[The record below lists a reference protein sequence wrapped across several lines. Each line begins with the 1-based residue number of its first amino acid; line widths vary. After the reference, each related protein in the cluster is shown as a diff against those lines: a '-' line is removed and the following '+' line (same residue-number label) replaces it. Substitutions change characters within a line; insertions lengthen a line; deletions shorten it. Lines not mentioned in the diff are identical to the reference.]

1 MSGAVKL
8 AVTGVQDQ
16 WLTGDPEFSYFL
28 TAFKRHTKFSI
39 EQIETPFDGNI
50 DFGEELQCILP
61 QNKGDLIKGMTVK
74 FILTQP
80 EDVDGNPLNYV
91 PCVCS
96 HLIETAD
103 LYIGGQL
110 IERLTGEYIYMHQ
123 QLHNTIDDVE
133 QTLYFLNGHGN
144 EVLDFTGEYTF
155 FIDLPF
161 YFNRNPSLAIPTI
174 ALSKQL
180 VEVRIKLRS
189 LDEMINGGVP
199 ELGVVANMKNASLDT
214 EFAFVTPEEQS
225 YLRSM
230 PLEYV
235 ITQLQVS
242 QAIFTEGQT
251 EKSFMV
257 NFKNPVREFYIL
269 ATNENATTPNE
280 YEKITKLKLDFN
292 DTNIIDADY
301 NFLNYQQALVKH
313 VNSPTAIS
321 NFATYSFAEDPEV
334 YYPTGQVNMSRIF
347 HKLMTIGIE
356 TDKPGP
362 TTVKIYAVS
371 YNVLHIE
378 SGLAGLKF

>member
-16 WLTGDPEFSYFL
+16 WLTGDPDFSYFL

-39 EQIETPFDGNI
+39 EQIETPFDGTI

-80 EDVDGNPLNYV
+80 EDGDGNLLNYV
-91 PCVCS
+91 PSICTE
-96 HLIETAD
+96 LIETAE

-110 IERLTGEYIYMHQ
+110 IQRLTGEYIYMHQ

-144 EVLDFTGEYTF
+144 EVLNFTGQYTF

-161 YFNRNPSLAIPTI
+161 YFNRNSSLAIPTI

-180 VEVRIKLRS
+180 VEVRLKLRNLS
-189 LDEMINGGVP
+189 EMINGGVP
-199 ELGVVANMKNASLDT
+199 ATGVTAFIKNASLDT
-214 EFAFVTPEEQS
+214 EFAFVSPEEQA

-242 QAIFTEGQT
+242 QVKFEEGQT

-257 NFKNPVREFYIL
+257 NFKNPIKEFYIL
-269 ATNENATTPNE
+269 AKNGNSH
-280 YEKITKLKLDFN
+280 EKVTKLKLDFN
-292 DTNIIDADY
+292 DTNIIDVDY
-301 NFLNYQQALVKH
+301 NFLNYQQALKNH
-313 VNSPTAIS
+313 VNSPTATS
-321 NFATYSFAEDPEV
+321 NFATYSFAETPEV
-334 YYPTGQVNMSRIF
+334 HYPTGQVNMSRIF
-347 HKLMTIGIE
+347 YKLMTIGIE
-356 TDKPGP
+356 TSPAI
-362 TTVKIYAVS
+362 VKIYAVN